1 MKHIIYILTALM
13 LFVSC
18 RTARTVTQSYE
29 ANLQQRDSVMLR
41 DSVSIRYVTA
51 TRNSVVIRDSVVIVK
66 DASGKVIGT
75 ERYRTSDRVRD
86 RSTDTVTTAKNTEAR
101 DNVRKE
107 QVKTA
112 KMDSKS
118 VRFSMV
124 NTLRAAGWLFI
135 ASIILYLIYKMRR
148 LWKWW

>member
-1 MKHIIYILTALM
+1 M

-29 ANLQQRDSVMLR
+29 TNLQRRDSVMLR

-51 TRNSVVIRDSVVIVK
+51 ARDSIVIRDSVVIVK
-66 DASGKVIGT
+66 DAAGKVIGT

-86 RSTDTVTTAKNTEAR
+86 RSTATATTAKNTETR

-107 QVKTA
+107 QVKAT
-112 KMDSKS
+112 KTDSKS

-124 NTLRAAGWLFI
+124 NTLRAVGWLFI

>member
-1 MKHIIYILTALM
+1 M

-51 TRNSVVIRDSVVIVK
+51 TRDSVVIVK

-112 KMDSKS
+112 KTDSKS

-135 ASIILYLIYKMRR
+135 ASIILYLII
-148 LWKWW
+148 